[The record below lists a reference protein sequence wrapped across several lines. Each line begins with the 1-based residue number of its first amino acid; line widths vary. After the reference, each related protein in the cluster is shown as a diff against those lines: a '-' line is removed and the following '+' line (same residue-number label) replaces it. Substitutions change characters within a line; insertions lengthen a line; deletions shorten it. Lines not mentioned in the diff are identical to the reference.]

1 MLLDQV
7 VDVQVVVCLS
17 LVRAGHL
24 GDTLI
29 LEEQV
34 LQYIIE
40 DGLGVLGL
48 DICDI
53 SLLSQDHCPR
63 WNTTSIVDGMQTGS
77 CSLATL

>member
-7 VDVQVVVCLS
+7 VDVQVVVCLC
-17 LVRAGHL
+17 LVSAREL

-29 LEEQV
+29 FEEQV
-34 LQYIIE
+34 LQNIVK

-53 SLLSQDHCPR
+53 SLLS
-63 WNTTSIVDGMQTGS
+63 
-77 CSLATL
+77 

>member
-1 MLLDQV
+1 VLLDQV
-7 VDVQVVVCLS
+7 VDVQVVVCLC

-34 LQYIIE
+34 LQHVIE

-53 SLLSQDHCPR
+53 SLLSQDHGPR
-63 WNTTSIVDGMQTGS
+63 WNTMSVVDGMHTGRS
-77 CSLATL
+77 SFATL

>member
-7 VDVQVVVCLS
+7 VDVQVVVRLS
-17 LVRAGHL
+17 LVRPGHL

-34 LQYIIE
+34 LQNIIE

-53 SLLSQDHCPR
+53 SLLSEDHCPR
-63 WNTTSIVDGMQTGS
+63 WNTIRVVDGMHAGS
-77 CSLATL
+77 SRFATL